1 MSEAVEAR
9 CNLKHHEQHE
19 RHERE
24 CATCG
29 LHGEV
34 CVGCTERFVGAE
46 GCARRRRQLWR
57 GGSLARRRGMA
68 WQDGWRMRCGSDAP
82 NSEYDGRGVP
92 RVGTSV
98 PRVAKLRV
106 PCPQGTIGVPKLYT
120 WYILSI
126 MIRSMYFFSGRF
138 CCTQHEGRIKLVST
152 ARSGRHQEAGEAIYS
167 G

>member
-1 MSEAVEAR
+1 MKAAVTVVVGGGGAKVVWERVEAMAVAKVMSEIVEAR

-82 NSEYDGRGVP
+82 NSEYDGLGVP
-92 RVGTSV
+92 RAVRLCPELQNFGY
-98 PRVAKLRV
+98 RALR
-106 PCPQGTIGVPKLYT
+106 
-120 WYILSI
+120 
-126 MIRSMYFFSGRF
+126 
-138 CCTQHEGRIKLVST
+138 
-152 ARSGRHQEAGEAIYS
+152 AR
-167 G
+167 

>member
-1 MSEAVEAR
+1 MAAVMMAAVTAAVRAGGGEVEAMAVAKVMSEIVEAR

-57 GGSLARRRGMA
+57 GGSLARR
-68 WQDGWRMRCGSDAP
+68 
-82 NSEYDGRGVP
+82 
-92 RVGTSV
+92 
-98 PRVAKLRV
+98 
-106 PCPQGTIGVPKLYT
+106 
-120 WYILSI
+120 
-126 MIRSMYFFSGRF
+126 
-138 CCTQHEGRIKLVST
+138 
-152 ARSGRHQEAGEAIYS
+152 
-167 G
+167 

>member
-1 MSEAVEAR
+1 MEATVELVKAAVTVVVGGGGAKVVWERVEAMAVAKVMSETVEAR

-57 GGSLARRRGMA
+57 GGSLARR
-68 WQDGWRMRCGSDAP
+68 
-82 NSEYDGRGVP
+82 
-92 RVGTSV
+92 
-98 PRVAKLRV
+98 
-106 PCPQGTIGVPKLYT
+106 
-120 WYILSI
+120 
-126 MIRSMYFFSGRF
+126 
-138 CCTQHEGRIKLVST
+138 
-152 ARSGRHQEAGEAIYS
+152 
-167 G
+167 